1 MAVGTEAEVLNSLTG
16 VLGATE
22 DQGVASGGSTESKL
36 VQGNGLTASGDNA
49 GAGSGGESQSSD
61 SHLGELEQAVIIG
74 DGTDN
79 DDGSLLA
86 LLVDVGD
93 NSGQGDGRA
102 VDLGRKQTSENDL
115 VEGRVGS
122 ASQEAVELHQE
133 LEVDIVALGG
143 SAVSALDVVA
153 VEIDTHGGG
162 CRCEIWRCWV

>member
-1 MAVGTEAEVLNSLTG
+1 MGVRDWYRNAISRQYYLVAMGPEAEVLDSLTG

-36 VQGNGLTASGDNA
+36 VQGDGLTASGDNA

-61 SHLGELEQAVIIG
+61 SHLGELEQAVVIG

-79 DDGSLLA
+79 DDGSLLT

-102 VDLGRKQTSENDL
+102 VDLGRKETSENDL
-115 VEGRVGS
+115 VERRVGS
-122 ASQEAVELHQE
+122 AY
-133 LEVDIVALGG
+133 
-143 SAVSALDVVA
+143 
-153 VEIDTHGGG
+153 TM
-162 CRCEIWRCWV
+162 